1 MKFRTRLFFICV
13 TVAILSLAVSA
24 GLASSTLR
32 RQQVERIEA
41 SLLAQSRLVAEL
53 LSRRGPFVDGID
65 VDDEADSLGEHVA
78 ARVTL
83 IDQTGHVMGDSAEDN
98 EGLAAMDNHGSRPEV
113 VSAREQGVGVI
124 QRYST
129 TVDER
134 LLYAAVQVDHPSIAV
149 VRLAMPLTA
158 VQDQLD
164 AVTRATGLGVVVAL
178 AGALIIAWIFSS
190 TFGRRVASIAS
201 RAEQY
206 ALGDLS
212 PSGSDFDTD
221 EPADELGTVSKALDH
236 TVKELGRRL
245 QELSGQQKRT
255 RAILQG
261 MVEGV
266 LVIDDTGRVRNANES
281 VKQMLGIG
289 DDPIDRPYIE
299 LIRHPEVTR
308 LIAEAVAGR
317 ATAGEEVNLNT
328 DPPKVFLVNARAFAA
343 NDDRGVA
350 LVFHDVTEFRR
361 ADQVR
366 QDFVANVSH
375 ELRTPLTAI
384 RGSVEALVEQISGES
399 DRRFVTMIAR
409 NSARMER
416 LVDDLLR
423 LARLDAGQEALDL
436 AECSVLSLFT
446 AVTSELSL
454 LIDAKK
460 KQVKSSLADDCGV
473 VWADPLKLHDAVRNL
488 VENAVNY
495 APEGTTIDLAAT
507 VDQDVAR
514 LTVADRGPGIP
525 ATDLVRVFERF
536 YRVDTA
542 RDRGPGG
549 TGLGLAIVK
558 HLIGLHGGSVTAAQR
573 AGGGTIFTIELPQET
588 GSDGGSGGM
597 TNQNPT
603 I

>member
-1 MKFRTRLFFICV
+1 
-13 TVAILSLAVSA
+13 
-24 GLASSTLR
+24 
-32 RQQVERIEA
+32 
-41 SLLAQSRLVAEL
+41 
-53 LSRRGPFVDGID
+53 
-65 VDDEADSLGEHVA
+65 
-78 ARVTL
+78 
-83 IDQTGHVMGDSAEDN
+83 
-98 EGLAAMDNHGSRPEV
+98 
-113 VSAREQGVGVI
+113 
-124 QRYST
+124 
-129 TVDER
+129 
-134 LLYAAVQVDHPSIAV
+134 
-149 VRLAMPLTA
+149 
-158 VQDQLD
+158 
-164 AVTRATGLGVVVAL
+164 
-178 AGALIIAWIFSS
+178 
-190 TFGRRVASIAS
+190 
-201 RAEQY
+201 
-206 ALGDLS
+206 
-212 PSGSDFDTD
+212 
-221 EPADELGTVSKALDH
+221 
-236 TVKELGRRL
+236 
-245 QELSGQQKRT
+245 
-255 RAILQG
+255 
-261 MVEGV
+261 
-266 LVIDDTGRVRNANES
+266 
-281 VKQMLGIG
+281 
-289 DDPIDRPYIE
+289 
-299 LIRHPEVTR
+299 
-308 LIAEAVAGR
+308 
-317 ATAGEEVNLNT
+317 
-328 DPPKVFLVNARAFAA
+328 
-343 NDDRGVA
+343 
-350 LVFHDVTEFRR
+350 
-361 ADQVR
+361 
-366 QDFVANVSH
+366 
-375 ELRTPLTAI
+375 
-384 RGSVEALVEQISGES
+384 
-399 DRRFVTMIAR
+399 MIAR

-460 KQVKSSLADDCGV
+460 KQVKSSLPDDCGV